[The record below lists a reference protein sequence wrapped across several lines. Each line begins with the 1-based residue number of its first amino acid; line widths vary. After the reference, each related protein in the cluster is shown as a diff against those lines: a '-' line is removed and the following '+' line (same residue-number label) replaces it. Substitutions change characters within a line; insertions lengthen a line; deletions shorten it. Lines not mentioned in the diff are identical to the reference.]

1 LFRRFAPCESLI
13 AHHFPDVAFRLVR
26 FFFFK
31 ENPDFAVWLVLF
43 GSANRED
50 ELCDARHFP
59 SLFRRFA
66 PCESLIAHHFPDIAF
81 RLYCEPIYF
90 PHSSETEKIFKAC
103 FQQI

>member
-1 LFRRFAPCESLI
+1 MTLGSFPSLFRRFAPCESLI
-13 AHHFPDVAFRLVR
+13 AHHFPDV
-26 FFFFK
+26 
-31 ENPDFAVWLVLF
+31 AVWLVLF

-81 RLYCEPIYF
+81 RLVLRTHLF